1 MILDE
6 IVAKKEIRLKAIDK
20 VKFKKLSIQYKDGL
34 AYITEEILGDSN
46 ENRVRRA
53 IKTIEKGV

>member
-20 VKFKKLSIQYKDGL
+20 VKFKKLPFFYEKQSINKKNKIIYC
-34 AYITEEILGDSN
+34 N
-46 ENRVRRA
+46 
-53 IKTIEKGV
+53 